1 MAGFD
6 NLFQLTLSKHGSGC
20 ITASATLVS
29 PLLRQ
34 EWDVVQKGQDP
45 GAVQAELNRI
55 RASMDGCPPAPAL
68 IKGLLA
74 RWHHFPLWNVRPPLM
89 PIGPEALD
97 AAAHALNGP
106 FQ

>member
-6 NLFQLTLSKHGSGC
+6 TLFQLTLSQHGSGC

-34 EWDVVQKGQDP
+34 LWDAFQAGEDTQV
-45 GAVQAELNRI
+45 VQAELNRI
-55 RASMDGCPPAPAL
+55 RAVMDGCPPAPAL

-74 RWHHFPLWNVRPPLM
+74 RWHPFPLWNVYPPM
-89 PIGPEALD
+89 VPTRSEALD
-97 AAAHALNGP
+97 AVAADLKGP
-106 FQ
+106 F